1 MTNPSPD
8 LVYVDLY
15 QTAAPMRVL
24 RPRRAQR
31 WRWRA
36 LNGNNSR
43 VLAASSEA
51 YTNRDDALA
60 AINQL
65 FGANSNVYLRSGVGG
80 NQLLRLAV
88 QS

>member
-1 MTNPSPD
+1 MTTSTTP
-8 LVYVDLY
+8 LIYIDLY
-15 QTAAPMRVL
+15 QAPKGLISRAAA
-24 RPRRAQR
+24 RPQR

-36 LNGNNSR
+36 INGNNGR

-51 YTNRDDALA
+51 YTNRGDALA

-65 FGANSNVYLRSGVGG
+65 FAPASNVYLRSSNGG
-80 NQLLRLAV
+80 NQLLRSTV

>member
-1 MTNPSPD
+1 MTSATPA
-8 LVYVDLY
+8 LVYIDLY
-15 QTAAPMRVL
+15 QTAPPLRVL

-36 LNGNNSR
+36 LNGLNSR

-65 FGANSNVYLRSGVGG
+65 FGTASNVYLRSGVGG